1 VSLVVLAREAV
12 PQEPAAAPSEPSRA
26 STLSLAQAV
35 SLALT
40 QNFSLLSAS
49 DSERAARFNE
59 SAVRADFY
67 PKLTPR
73 LAHSS
78 DDTVVGL
85 ELAQRVPWS
94 GAQLSLSGVYRSLRD
109 ESATPLPRTSDV
121 RVTLTQPLLRG
132 FGPNAT
138 HFDVVNARRAR
149 QAQERSLELSRQ
161 RLAIDVTAAFYQ
173 VLRQRQLIEVSR
185 QSLERSEGLR
195 DASQARMQVGLASRL
210 DVLRAELQAA
220 QAGDALVSAETALA
234 GSLERFRFL
243 LGLPPSEPV
252 EPEGSALPDLEA
264 AEPQPLAALV
274 AEALAKRL
282 ELMEARD
289 QVGDAD
295 RALRLAGQ
303 NLLPQ
308 LDLNLSHQRLGA
320 GSDFGSAFRGA
331 DGRTT
336 FFVSSSYPVERAA
349 DRAARAVARLSLD
362 AATRALQQRQ
372 FEIEAD
378 VREAVRALERIRKSV
393 DLQRQS
399 VDLAEQ
405 QQRLATLRYQRGL
418 ASNFDVV
425 DAEASLVGARTA
437 LVGLLADYQVARMQ
451 LLRATG
457 ALDVEKEF
465 AP

>member
-1 VSLVVLAREAV
+1 MSLVGPTGAAAAQQ
-12 PQEPAAAPSEPSRA
+12 PGGAAPAEPAA
-26 STLSLAQAV
+26 TLSLAQAV

-40 QNFSLLSAS
+40 RNFSLLSAS
-49 DSERAARFNE
+49 DSEQAARFGE
-59 SAVRADFY
+59 AAARAAFY
-67 PKLTPR
+67 PKLLPR
-73 LAHSS
+73 LQRSS
-78 DDTVVGL
+78 DDTSVGL

-94 GAQLSLSGVYRSLRD
+94 GAQLSASGVYASLRG
-109 ESATPLPRTSDV
+109 ANAALPHTSDV

-138 HFDVVNARRAR
+138 GFDVVNARRAR
-149 QAQERSLELSRQ
+149 QAQQRSFELSRQ

-185 QSLERSEGLR
+185 QSLARSEGLR

-220 QAGDALVSAETALA
+220 QARDALLSAETALA
-234 GSLERFRFL
+234 ASLEQFRFL
-243 LGLPPSEPV
+243 LGIEPDAAVEPQGSELPEPAATDAEPV
-252 EPEGSALPDLEA
+252 
-264 AEPQPLAALV
+264 AAL
-274 AEALAKRL
+274 LARARERRL

-289 QVGDAD
+289 QIGDAE
-295 RALRLAGQ
+295 RSFRLAGQ

-308 LDLNLSHQRLGA
+308 LDLSVSHARVGA
-320 GSDFGSAFRGA
+320 GADFSQAFRRA
-331 DGRTT
+331 DSRTSV
-336 FFVSSSYPVERAA
+336 FVSTSYPVERSA
-349 DRAARAVARLSLD
+349 DRAARAIAELSFEAARRS
-362 AATRALQQRQ
+362 LQQRE
-372 FEIEAD
+372 FEVEAD
-378 VREAVRALERIRKSV
+378 VRNALRTLERIRKSV
-393 DLQRQS
+393 ELQRQS

-425 DAEASLVGARTA
+425 DAEGSLVAARTA

-451 LLRATG
+451 LLRAAG
-457 ALDVEKEF
+457 SLDVEKEF